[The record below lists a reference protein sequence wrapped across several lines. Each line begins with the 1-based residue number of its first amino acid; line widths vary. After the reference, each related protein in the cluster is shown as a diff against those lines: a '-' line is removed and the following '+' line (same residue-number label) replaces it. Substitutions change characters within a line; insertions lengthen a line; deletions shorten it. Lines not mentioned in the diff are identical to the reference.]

1 MLSKYEVCVSKEKI
15 EKVDILRYSW
25 RNLQTLSKQVQGN
38 LVQVQPVF
46 KERLTQNVEQF
57 ELDLGDFFQQYEEV
71 SLLRGLT
78 RKKYFCPNNIY
89 R

>member
-25 RNLQTLSKQVQGN
+25 RNLQTLAKQVQGN

-57 ELDLGDFFQQYEEV
+57 EQDLDDFFQQYEQV
-71 SLLRGLT
+71 SRNT
-78 RKKYFCPNNIY
+78 FCSSVYIGHF
-89 R
+89 